1 MAAKK
6 LAALMVLLFVSIGAL
21 AQSAQSYPGK
31 QGAVSDYAGKLD
43 EAQIKELTGLI
54 KHYERQTTIEFVIVV
69 VNSLDGQSARDYA
82 IGIGDSWRIG
92 KAGRD
97 NGIVLL
103 WAPNERAYSLR
114 IARGLSADLT
124 DSDATQITRQ
134 NLLPNFKGGEYYAGL
149 KETVLATM
157 EHLGNK
163 TWEERLQARKQR
175 QEQERQAEIQRQQ
188 AEARQA
194 EESRKAQQANTRI
207 GLGFVFVI
215 VLGSLSAIAIT
226 RSRRRKATLAE
237 LSQAVTT
244 IAENLSAAE
253 KNAPEVQRI
262 LDECG
267 REMPEQDITKLRD
280 ALAGQPDRI
289 LKIKVDVE
297 CLDFSDLNSFQEMV
311 RIRANS
317 ETESDLLEST
327 KQSIANLK
335 EAKAQSQ
342 ALMEKLSREKFEIT
356 DVRDSSRTD
365 EVNSLLSKGRQDYEQ
380 ARQGS
385 SMSVVDWLIINELL
399 SNSQNQVQQAVQC
412 SQEEPYAPSFST
424 LDDSSSSSGSGSSI
438 FFGGSSSSS
447 SSSSGSFSSDS
458 SGGGGSFSSGSGS
471 DGSY

>member
-6 LAALMVLLFVSIGAL
+6 LAAMMVLLFVSIGVL
-21 AQSAQSYPGK
+21 AQSARSYPGK
-31 QGAVSDYAGKLD
+31 QGAVNDYAGKLD
-43 EAQIKELTGLI
+43 DAQIKELTGLI

-82 IGIGDSWRIG
+82 IGIGDSWRMG
-92 KAGRD
+92 RAGRD

-194 EESRKAQQANTRI
+194 EESRKAQQENTRI

-215 VLGSLSAIAIT
+215 VLGSLSAIAIR

-244 IAENLSAAE
+244 IADNLSAAE
-253 KNAPEVQRI
+253 KNVPEVQRI

-297 CLDFSDLNSFQEMV
+297 CLDFTNLDSFDEMV

-327 KQSIANLK
+327 KQSIAKMK

-342 ALMEKLSREKFEIT
+342 ALMEKLSREKFEIA
-356 DVRDSSRTD
+356 DVRDSSRAG
-365 EVNSLLSKGRQDYEQ
+365 EVNSFLSKGRQDYEQ

-385 SMSVVDWLIINELL
+385 SMSVVDWLLINELL
-399 SNSQNQVQQAVQC
+399 SSSQNQVQQAVQC

-424 LDDSSSSSGSGSSI
+424 LDDSSSSSSGSS
-438 FFGGSSSSS
+438 FFGGSDSSS

>member
-6 LAALMVLLFVSIGAL
+6 LAAMMVLLFVSIGVL
-21 AQSAQSYPGK
+21 AQSARSYPGK
-31 QGAVSDYAGKLD
+31 QGAVNDYAGKLD
-43 EAQIKELTGLI
+43 DAQIKELTGLI

-82 IGIGDSWRIG
+82 IGIGDSWRMG
-92 KAGRD
+92 RAGRD

-194 EESRKAQQANTRI
+194 EESRKAQQENTRI

-215 VLGSLSAIAIT
+215 VLGSLSAIAIR

-244 IAENLSAAE
+244 IADNLSAAE
-253 KNAPEVQRI
+253 KNVPEVQRI

-297 CLDFSDLNSFQEMV
+297 CLDFTNLDSFDEMV

-327 KQSIANLK
+327 KQSIAKMK

-342 ALMEKLSREKFEIT
+342 ALMEKLSREKFEIA
-356 DVRDSSRTD
+356 DVRDSSRAG
-365 EVNSLLSKGRQDYEQ
+365 EVNSFLSKGRQDYEQ

-424 LDDSSSSSGSGSSI
+424 LDDSSSSSSGSS
-438 FFGGSSSSS
+438 FFGGSDSSS